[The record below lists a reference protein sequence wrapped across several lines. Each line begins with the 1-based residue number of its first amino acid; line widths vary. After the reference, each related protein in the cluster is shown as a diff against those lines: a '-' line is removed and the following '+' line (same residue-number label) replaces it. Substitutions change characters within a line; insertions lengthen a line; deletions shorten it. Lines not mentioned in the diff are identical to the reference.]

1 MATAATSTNDRLN
14 LYVSKCELKEILLTI
29 INAVQFPEIS
39 ANSSNFTG
47 GKHELKDFL
56 PKSRDCCEC
65 VLYLESDF
73 TTVSFCYIC
82 ERLQGVMSVLF
93 VQKNVLS
100 LHKNGIFHQGFLNGK
115 LHFFFSVC
123 VEKILM
129 LNVQVTVVLLMF
141 QEMHKHCSRAYSSVQ
156 LQLKHQIKI
165 LQPFKVIAQ
174 LYSNL

>member
-56 PKSRDCCEC
+56 PKIRDCSQC

-73 TTVSFCYIC
+73 TTVKYVSAC
-82 ERLQGVMSVLF
+82 RVL
-93 VQKNVLS
+93 
-100 LHKNGIFHQGFLNGK
+100 
-115 LHFFFSVC
+115 
-123 VEKILM
+123 
-129 LNVQVTVVLLMF
+129 
-141 QEMHKHCSRAYSSVQ
+141 
-156 LQLKHQIKI
+156 
-165 LQPFKVIAQ
+165 
-174 LYSNL
+174 